1 VIKAVVADDQV
12 LVRAV
17 SEELCAIPEAMRR
30 LLIPRRGRVTSE
42 PLTAD
47 PHAAAF
53 LATWLDEHNAVIDGI
68 LDNGLSAV
76 EVVKHF
82 RATQG
87 DLATATP
94 LAAAVGAA
102 VAISP
107 DTPSYDNPASIIDAW
122 IATRGH
128 AFAAAAAVELFDV
141 KASGQL
147 HNGARTSACLS
158 RKTGHYEDMGDAAK
172 CLDLAIRLR
181 AHLASAADEDYEQ
194 ASETLMGSRKT
205 LANPT
210 TPGQTWARLLT
221 SFLMPEHVDWVED
234 DFALLSRS
242 NLSAWLTVGS
252 LTTAQQAK
260 AFPAN
265 SISAWPLNQEPHI
278 LWTALDNLGADLLPI
293 VTRWRISVSDSN
305 TIQLLLSAV
314 SAMPST
320 ESLQYLLDT
329 IDKKYVSAALQAAAE
344 NFPRRTLRVLADAAL
359 HSKSS
364 PRGLAAANVLRQ
376 HVLANDELVQ
386 DELPNL
392 APAARG
398 YVEKVRADNVRV
410 SDAEADALPPLL
422 VNPPWLTKSGG
433 TSAKPVVIADL
444 SAPTDVVMAWREG
457 EQERWAS
464 VEPVENAHWTLE
476 SWTDIAGRI
485 STVGSAGWYANSHF
499 GVEGPEEDVRAV
511 LPRWQPD
518 SWQAG
523 TWIPRLVVRFGVEAL
538 PTIMNMV
545 QREPGAGSVYL
556 APYAAPEIAL
566 LMADWLGR
574 VKTARPIALNWL
586 TRHPGVATRTLIPAA
601 LGKPGKT
608 RDAAEL
614 TIRTLAARG
623 FTDEI
628 AEAAAGYGETV
639 AQAVAAIVA
648 DDGTLTL
655 PKVMPKIP
663 AWADPQSLP
672 QVLLQGRKAALPEE
686 SVKYLLLMLAVSKSG
701 EPYPGV
707 QKAKDICDP
716 ASLAAFAW
724 ALFENWCGAEYPP
737 KEAWAFD
744 ALRWFG
750 DDETARHLSLMVRLW
765 PGENGHHRAVTGLDV
780 LADIGGSAA
789 LTQLYEISQKVKFKA
804 LRERAA
810 RRVTDIADDLGL
822 TPEQLGDRLVPDL
835 GLAPSG
841 TLVLDYGPRQ
851 FTVGFD
857 EQLKPFV
864 TDQAGKRLKALPK
877 PGAKDDAELAP
888 VAYQRFSGLKKD
900 VRTLAASQI
909 ARFEL
914 AMVTQRCWTSQEF
927 REFFVGHPV
936 LRHIVRRLVWATFTG
951 DEAGTSFRVAE
962 DQTFADV
969 SDDEYTLADDA
980 SIGIVHP
987 LHLGGDVKAW
997 SDVFADYEILQPFEQ
1012 LGRTVYTLT
1021 DEEKAAGELTRF
1033 DGMETP
1039 VGKVLALERRG
1050 WQRGA
1055 PQDAG
1060 IQSWIW
1066 RPLPGGGSVTVDLDP
1081 GISVG
1086 YVGEFGGVQRFRA
1099 VFISDH
1105 REGEDHWSGREY
1117 PPLGRLDAVTAS
1129 ELLRDL
1135 TGVMGG

>member
-1 VIKAVVADDQV
+1 MSDATQATDASD
-12 LVRAV
+12 V
-17 SEELCAIPEAMRR
+17 SAEDICAIPEAMRR
-30 LLIPRRGRVTSE
+30 LLIPRRGRATSE

-47 PHAAAF
+47 PRAAF
-53 LATWLDEHNAVIDGI
+53 YLAAWLDEHSVVVDKI
-68 LDNGLSAV
+68 LDNEQSAV

-82 RATQG
+82 RAAQG

-102 VAISP
+102 VAISS
-107 DTPSYDNPASIIDAW
+107 DTPVYDNLASIIDVW
-122 IATRGH
+122 ITMRGL

-141 KASGQL
+141 KASGQP
-147 HNGARTSACLS
+147 HNGARKSAWLS

-172 CLDLAIRLR
+172 YLDLAVRLR
-181 AHLASAADEDYEQ
+181 GHLASAVDEDYAQ
-194 ASETLMGSRKT
+194 ASETLARYRKT
-205 LANPT
+205 LASPA

-221 SFLMPEHVDWVED
+221 SFLMPEHVDWVEE
-234 DFALLSRS
+234 DFAILSRS
-242 NLSAWLTVGS
+242 HLSAWLTVGS

-265 SISAWPLNQEPHI
+265 SISGWTFNQEPHI

-293 VTRWRISVSDSN
+293 LTQWRITVSDSN

-320 ESLQYLLDT
+320 ESLQYLLDN
-329 IDKKYVSAALQAAAE
+329 IDKKYVTAALQAAAG
-344 NFPRRTLRVLADAAL
+344 NFPRRALRVLADAAP
-359 HSKSS
+359 HNS

-376 HVLANDELVQ
+376 HILANDELVQ
-386 DELPNL
+386 DELPKL
-392 APAARG
+392 APVARG
-398 YVEKVRADNVRV
+398 YVEKVRAANVRV
-410 SDAEADALPPLL
+410 PDADVDADALPPLF
-422 VNPPWLTKSGG
+422 VNPPWLTKNDG
-433 TSAKPVVIADL
+433 TPAKPVVITDL
-444 SAPTDVVMAWREG
+444 SVPTDVSMAWREG
-457 EQERWAS
+457 ERERWAS
-464 VEPVENAHWTLE
+464 VEPVKNPQWTLE

-499 GVEGPEEDVRAV
+499 AVEGPEEDVRAV

-538 PTIMNMV
+538 PAIMNMV

-566 LMADWLGR
+566 LAADWLGR

-586 TRHPGVATRTLIPAA
+586 TRHPGVAARTLIPIA
-601 LGKPGKT
+601 LGKPGKA

-623 FTDEI
+623 FTDEV

-655 PKVMPKIP
+655 PKVMPKTP
-663 AWADPQSLP
+663 AWADPRSLP
-672 QVLLQGRKAALPEE
+672 QILLRGRRAALPEE
-686 SVKYLLLMLAVSKSG
+686 SVGYLLLMLAVPKSS
-701 EPYPGV
+701 EPYPGI

-724 ALFENWCGAEYPP
+724 ALFENWRGAEYPP

-750 DDETARHLSLMVRLW
+750 DDETVRYLSPMIRLW
-765 PGENGHHRAVTGLDV
+765 PGENGHQRAVTGLDV
-780 LADIGGSAA
+780 LADIGGSTA
-789 LTQLYEISQKVKFKA
+789 LMHLYDISQKVKFKA
-804 LRERAA
+804 LKERAA
-810 RRVTDIADDLGL
+810 RRVTDIADELGL
-822 TPEQLGDRLVPDL
+822 TSEQLGDRLVSDL

-841 TLVLDYGPRQ
+841 TLVLEYGSRQ
-851 FTVGFD
+851 FIVGFD

-864 TDQAGKRLKALPK
+864 TDPAGKRLKALPK

-900 VRTLAASQI
+900 ARTLAASQI

-914 AMVTQRCWTSQEF
+914 AMVTQRRWTSQEF
-927 REFFVGHPV
+927 REFFVGHPL
-936 LRHIVRRLVWATFTG
+936 LRHVVRRLVWASFIENEV
-951 DEAGTSFRVAE
+951 DVAFRVAE

-969 SDDEYTLADDA
+969 SDDEYILSDDA
-980 SIGIVHP
+980 SIGIAHP
-987 LHLGGDVKAW
+987 LHLGEEVNAW

-1012 LGRTVYTLT
+1012 LGRTVYALT
-1021 DEEKAAGELTRF
+1021 EEEKAAGKLTRF

-1039 VGKVLALERRG
+1039 VGKVLSLERRG
-1050 WQRGA
+1050 WRRGA

-1060 IQSWIW
+1060 IQGWIS

-1081 GISVG
+1081 GISIG
-1086 YVGEFGGVQRFRA
+1086 YVSEFGGMQRFRA
-1099 VFISDH
+1099 VFVSGH
-1105 REGEDHWSGREY
+1105 RDGEDYWSGGEY
-1117 PPLGRLDAVTAS
+1117 PAFGRVDALTAS
-1129 ELLRDL
+1129 EVLRDL
-1135 TGVMGG
+1135 SEVMGG